1 MPTTDP
7 RVDAYIANAQPFARP
22 ILERLRALV
31 HETCPEVEETIKW
44 SSPFFLYRGL
54 FCHMAAFRQHCAF
67 GFWKWKQVV
76 GADGDDGAM
85 GEFGRLATL
94 SDLPPKKVLTG
105 YLRKAMAL
113 NEAGVPAA
121 THRQARVAQ
130 TAIGRAGGSRR
141 GAAARREGARD
152 VRRIQPEPPAR
163 VRRMDRRG
171 QARGNAREAAGG
183 DPGVA
188 GRRQAA
194 ELEIPALS
202 AAAPVT
208 PAGASLNRGHRRSA
222 RCLSRTRTAAN
233 IAACTP
239 ERRRWRS
246 TSPH

>member
-1 MPTTDP
+1 MPTIDP

-121 THRQARVAQ
+121 THGRHASRKPPLDVPADLAAALQRDAKARA
-130 TAIGRAGGSRR
+130 TFDAFSPSHRR
-141 GAAARREGARD
+141 EYVEWIVEARREETRAKRLATTL
-152 VRRIQPEPPAR
+152 EWL
-163 VRRMDRRG
+163 
-171 QARGNAREAAGG
+171 
-183 DPGVA
+183 
-188 GRRQAA
+188 A
-194 ELEIPALS
+194 EGKPR
-202 AAAPVT
+202 
-208 PAGASLNRGHRRSA
+208 NWKYQR
-222 RCLSRTRTAAN
+222 
-233 IAACTP
+233 
-239 ERRRWRS
+239 
-246 TSPH
+246 